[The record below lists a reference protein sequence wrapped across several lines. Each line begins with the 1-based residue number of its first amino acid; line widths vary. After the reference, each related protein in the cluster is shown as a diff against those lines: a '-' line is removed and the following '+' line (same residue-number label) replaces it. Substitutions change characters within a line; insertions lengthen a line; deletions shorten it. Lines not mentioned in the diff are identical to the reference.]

1 MGTSFDLVRININ
14 FILKKKI
21 VLHETK
27 FKQQS
32 RINHRKKTK

>member
-1 MGTSFDLVRININ
+1 MGTSFDLVRIKYKFHI
-14 FILKKKI
+14 KKKI
-21 VLHETK
+21 VLYETK